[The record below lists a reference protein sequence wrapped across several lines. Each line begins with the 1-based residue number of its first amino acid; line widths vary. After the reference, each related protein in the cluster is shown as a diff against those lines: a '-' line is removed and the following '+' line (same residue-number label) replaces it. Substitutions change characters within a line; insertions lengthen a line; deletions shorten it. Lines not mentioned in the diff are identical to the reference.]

1 METIRRKCKD
11 SQGGIKHLWLF
22 PYVQYNRSDIIVND
36 KVLVSFPQ
44 TEIFE
49 VNPLTITQSEKQ
61 EEDAGGKFWNQSISF
76 TIPKFD
82 FEFTKLVNKDY
93 RIIVQDNNYKFIIYG
108 LYKGLECSK
117 IDYTSGSGKS
127 DSNGMSFTFDGKEE
141 KSSFFINNLED
152 AGFGGASYLLQE
164 DGFYLLLE
172 NGFKIIL

>member
-22 PYVQYNRSDIIVND
+22 PYVQYNRSQIIVED
-36 KVLVSFPQ
+36 KVLVTFP
-44 TEIFE
+44 TTDIFE

-61 EEDAGGKFWNQSISF
+61 EEDAGGKYWNQSIGF
-76 TIPKFD
+76 TITKFD
-82 FEFTKLVNKDY
+82 FEFQKLLNKDY
-93 RIIVQDNNYKFIIYG
+93 RIIVQDNNGKYIIYG

-141 KSSFFINNLED
+141 KSSFFIDNLAD
-152 AGFGGASYLLQE
+152 AGFEGIGYLLQE

-172 NGFKIIL
+172 DEFKIIL

>member
-22 PYVQYNRSDIIVND
+22 PYVQYSRSQIIVED
-36 KVLVSFPQ
+36 KVLVTFPP

-61 EEDAGGKFWNQSISF
+61 EEDAGGKYWNQSIGF
-76 TIPKFD
+76 TISKFD
-82 FEFTKLVNKDY
+82 YEFQKLLNKDY
-93 RIIVQDNNYKFIIYG
+93 RIIVQDNNGKYIIYG

-117 IDYTSGSGKS
+117 IDYTSGSAKA

-141 KSSFFINNLED
+141 KSSFFIDDLED
-152 AGFGGASYLLQE
+152 AGFEFVNYLLQE
-164 DGFYLLLE
+164 NGLYLLLQ
-172 NGFKIIL
+172 NGFKIKL